1 MLTTSEK
8 ALLDVV
14 LQTAG
19 DNENMIRDGVIKAL
33 RGINDEAR
41 RKHLWC
47 VLPNAAKAKIRAA
60 RKKVAQRHLVTA

>member
-1 MLTTSEK
+1 MLTASER

-41 RKHLWC
+41 RQHLWC
-47 VLPNAAKAKIRAA
+47 VLPNAAKTKIRRAQ
-60 RKKVAQRHLVTA
+60 KKVFQHRLVGV

>member
-14 LQTAG
+14 VDYAG
-19 DNENMIRDGVIKAL
+19 DNENMIRDGVIRAL
-33 RGINDEAR
+33 RGVNDPAR

-47 VLPNAAKAKIRAA
+47 VLPNAAKTKIRAA
-60 RKKVAQRHLVTA
+60 QKKVSQRRLVFA